1 MLRPSE
7 TSPAPAPGKFARG
20 VLDAA
25 FLGRVRKMS
34 LILGGVSAIMIAFY
48 FGAMPAL
55 GWTAGIAWSLVNLA
69 AVASLVRRVVTTD
82 GRDIA
87 AIVVTLTVKFPVL
100 YATAIALLV
109 VVKLPALWWIAGF
122 SWPFFVL
129 LMKSAGRLYLRL
141 DELA

>member
-1 MLRPSE
+1 M
-7 TSPAPAPGKFARG
+7 RG

-34 LILGGVSAIMIAFY
+34 LFLGAVSAIMIAFY
-48 FGAMPAL
+48 FGGMPAL

-69 AVASLVRRVVTTD
+69 AVTSLVRKVVTTD

-141 DELA
+141 DELT

>member
-1 MLRPSE
+1 MLRPNE
-7 TSPAPAPGKFARG
+7 ISPAPAQGKFVRVA
-20 VLDAA
+20 LDAA

-34 LILGGVSAIMIAFY
+34 LILGAASAVMVAFY

-55 GWTAGIAWSLVNLA
+55 AWTAGIAWSLINLA
-69 AVASLVRRVVTTD
+69 AVASLVRGVITTQA
-82 GRDIA
+82 RDIA

-100 YATAIALLV
+100 YATAVVLLV
-109 VVKLPALWWIAGF
+109 VLKLPALWWIAGF

-129 LMKSAGRLYLRL
+129 LMKSAGRVYLRL

>member
-7 TSPAPAPGKFARG
+7 TKPAPVPNRLAR
-20 VLDAA
+20 VTLDAA

-34 LILGGVSAIMIAFY
+34 LILGGVLAVMFAFY
-48 FGAMPAL
+48 AGAMPAL

-69 AVASLVRRVVTTD
+69 VVASLVRNVVRTEA
-82 GRDIA
+82 RDVA
-87 AIVVTLTVKFPVL
+87 AIVVTLALKFPVL
-100 YATAIALLV
+100 YATAVVLLV
-109 VVKLPALWWIAGF
+109 VLKLPALWWMAGF

-129 LMKSAGRLYLRL
+129 LMKSAGRVYLRL